1 MNIKAQTELIE
12 VALDSRLES
21 CDMSTL
27 ALIKILAKLEMIITA
42 GN

>member
-12 VALDSRLES
+12 VALDSRIES
-21 CDMSTL
+21 SDMATL
-27 ALIKILAKLEMIITA
+27 ALIKILGQLELIINA

>member
-1 MNIKAQTELIE
+1 MNIKAQKELIE

-21 CDMSTL
+21 CDMATL
-27 ALIKILAKLEMIITA
+27 ALIKILAKLELIITA